1 MHTPGY
7 RVVFFTR
14 AMLHDDFPTIALWQ
28 HHVVFHTWRR
38 HTGS

>member
-1 MHTPGY
+1 
-7 RVVFFTR
+7 
-14 AMLHDDFPTIALWQ
+14 MLRDDFATIAFWQ